1 MVLMTL
7 QPTVEL
13 ILPWVFV
20 FYEGTL
26 YHCHWMPQTYLDVSK
41 CYEPAGEQTYLCKWE
56 VVLWMKSPLWS
67 AGGCL
72 AEIISESV
80 KYKVGWSW
88 GS

>member
-1 MVLMTL
+1 MG
-7 QPTVEL
+7 
-13 ILPWVFV
+13 FV

-26 YHCHWMPQTYLDVSK
+26 YHCHWMLQTCLDVSK
-41 CYEPAGEQTYLCKWE
+41 CYKSAGEQTHLCKWE
-56 VVLWMKSPLWS
+56 VVLWMKAPLWS